1 MFASPWSIGLEVSIY
16 DSLLPHRDRLASL
29 RWQDSKRL
37 QPTKLSTIDWC
48 INLFELLTL
57 NHMVN
62 QHFIRVPDKQ
72 MSDVYKF
79 FLCPIT
85 IGAGAS
91 AGCSRLL
98 VPDCKIRFRQESL
111 VCVCTCKN
119 NKLHRATLH
128 TGVGR
133 RLQGLI
139 IKEGASQSKMNT

>member
-1 MFASPWSIGLEVSIY
+1 MV
-16 DSLLPHRDRLASL
+16 
-29 RWQDSKRL
+29 
-37 QPTKLSTIDWC
+37 
-48 INLFELLTL
+48 NLFPGIQ
-57 NHMVN
+57 